1 MDKKVTVEMTLAQY
15 RDYLLLQVAW
25 AAEEARRVQETLDA
39 AHSRWEE
46 ALQLAKANGC
56 TDEQLAQIAGSA
68 AEQLAQI
75 AGSAAEPRLD
85 FDSSDRANPSQT
97 PNPNQRDDGRPF
109 KPSSIWDPV
118 RSRVKPEWSAL
129 KISMHDTFF
138 QPRDITVKLGDALVV
153 SNLGTHTH
161 NFSIEKTDVD
171 VDVGPGESSTV
182 ELSAL
187 EPSTYTFVCADHREE
202 GMAGTITLT

>member
-15 RDYLLLQVAW
+15 QDYLLLQVAW

-56 TDEQLAQIAGSA
+56 TDEQLAQID
-68 AEQLAQI
+68 
-75 AGSAAEPRLD
+75 GSAAEPRLD

-97 PNPNQRDDGRPF
+97 PNPNQRDEGRPL

-118 RSRVKPEWSAL
+118 RSRVKPEGSAL

>member
-15 RDYLLLQVAW
+15 QDYLLLQVAW

-68 AEQLAQI
+68 AE
-75 AGSAAEPRLD
+75 PRLD

-97 PNPNQRDDGRPF
+97 PNPNQRDDGRPL

-118 RSRVKPEWSAL
+118 RSRVKPEGSAL